1 MHNLS
6 LTLVV
11 PCFNEEARLDAKAF
25 VEWVCARASRH
36 LLFVDDA
43 STDQTAGLLEGLQ
56 GEYPQISV
64 LHLTRNLGKAGAVRA
79 GMLGAPPS
87 DLVGFWDAD
96 LATPLKEV
104 NRLADVLAN
113 NLALK
118 CAAGIRVMR
127 LGARIER
134 SFARHVL
141 SRLFITIASSVL
153 KLHAYDTQCGA
164 KLFRRDIVK
173 PLFAEDFVSA
183 WLFDVELYLR
193 LRKLVPDTELT
204 ECVSEQVLNEWRAV
218 GQSKLP
224 AGAFVWAPL
233 ELYRI
238 YRRYR

>member
-104 NRLADVLAN
+104 NRLTDVLA
-113 NLALK
+113 
-118 CAAGIRVMR
+118 
-127 LGARIER
+127 E
-134 SFARHVL
+134 
-141 SRLFITIASSVL
+141 SVPP
-153 KLHAYDTQCGA
+153 
-164 KLFRRDIVK
+164 V
-173 PLFAEDFVSA
+173 
-183 WLFDVELYLR
+183 VESQR
-193 LRKLVPDTELT
+193 QR
-204 ECVSEQVLNEWRAV
+204 
-218 GQSKLP
+218 
-224 AGAFVWAPL
+224 
-233 ELYRI
+233 
-238 YRRYR
+238 